1 MTEEKS
7 LTKTNNTMITENKS
21 INKSTEKGL
30 ISPEKISKPE
40 QKPVK
45 KISVGKNDIVE
56 REGSVTTEDGRQLL
70 K

>member
-1 MTEEKS
+1 MFSKNKPIEK
-7 LTKTNNTMITENKS
+7 NGD
-21 INKSTEKGL
+21 KGL

-40 QKPVK
+40 SKPAK

>member
-1 MTEEKS
+1 MF
-7 LTKTNNTMITENKS
+7 NKS
-21 INKSTEKGL
+21 KTIERNGDKGL
-30 ISPEKISKPE
+30 ISPEKMSKPE
-40 QKPVK
+40 SKPVK

>member
-1 MTEEKS
+1 MFDKS
-7 LTKTNNTMITENKS
+7 KA
-21 INKSTEKGL
+21 INKTGDKGL
-30 ISPEKISKPE
+30 ISPEKILKPESKPT
-40 QKPVK
+40 K

>member
-1 MTEEKS
+1 MFSK
-7 LTKTNNTMITENKS
+7 NKS
-21 INKSTEKGL
+21 IEKNGDKGL

-40 QKPVK
+40 SKPAK

-56 REGSVTTEDGRQLL
+56 REGGVTTEDGRQLL

>member
-1 MTEEKS
+1 MFSKSKPIEK
-7 LTKTNNTMITENKS
+7 NGD
-21 INKSTEKGL
+21 KGL

-40 QKPVK
+40 AKPTK